1 MFAVALIVLR
11 ETLEASLIVSIVLA
25 ASIGV
30 PNRGRWVA
38 AGVGGGILGSLL
50 VALSAGVIA
59 ESFAGSGQELLN
71 AAILGLAVC
80 MLAWHNI
87 WMASHARDL
96 TRQANAL
103 GQAVATGGRPMIA
116 LALITGAAVL
126 REGSETVLFLFG
138 VAAASSEGMGA
149 LLTGGALGLLGGMI
163 LGGTLYFGLLRIP
176 LKRLFA
182 VMGVLVLFLAAGL
195 AAQSVTFLV
204 QADLLPSL
212 GEGWWDTSA
221 WLAEDGIPGKIL
233 HTLIGYVARPS
244 GMQLLAWG
252 LTIALI
258 ALPMWLIANRRP
270 AGRGPAGNVMAMLA
284 ALTAGLLGFG
294 QPAWADMHVRLP
306 HVNWREFE
314 FEHNGS
320 ITFGAKGSAVD
331 RAQSYTNAISYGV
344 TPWWKIELEG
354 ELASGGGQ
362 HLTWAATTLE
372 NTFQL
377 TERGQYWLDLGF
389 FAEYS
394 QATGSVPNALQLGPI
409 LHKEGPSLFG
419 YVTAHTLNV
428 FFSRD
433 VGGGAT
439 HRTGLNLAWQSVL
452 RIDPLIAPGFEY
464 YSGIEDTAQ
473 FGRFREQRHF
483 LGPVLTGAQNFA
495 PWGKLKYEVGY
506 LFGLTSAPARS
517 AVRWKLEYEIVF

>member
-25 ASIGV
+25 ASLGIA
-30 PNRGRWVA
+30 GRERWIA
-38 AGVGGGILGSLL
+38 AGVGGGVLGSLL
-50 VALSAGVIA
+50 VAVSAGAIA
-59 ESFAGSGQELLN
+59 ESFAGSGQELMN

-103 GQAVATGGRPMIA
+103 GASVATGGRPMVA

-138 VAAASSEGMGA
+138 VAASSSETAGS
-149 LLTGGALGLLGGMI
+149 LLVGGLLGLLGGMAMG
-163 LGGTLYFGLLRIP
+163 LALYFGLLRIP

-244 GMQLLAWG
+244 GMQLLAWCV
-252 LTIALI
+252 TIVLI
-258 ALPMWLIANRRP
+258 AIPTWLLARRGT
-270 AGRGPAGNVMAMLA
+270 AGRAMA
-284 ALTAGLLGFG
+284 ALAVLAAGLLAGA
-294 QPAWADMHVRLP
+294 QPALADIKVRMP
-306 HVNWREFE
+306 YVDWREFE

-320 ITFGAKGSAVD
+320 ITFGAKSSGVD
-331 RAQSYTNAISYGV
+331 RAQSYTNSIAYGV

-372 NTFQL
+372 NTFQI
-377 TERGQYWLDLGF
+377 TERGQYWIDVGF

-394 QATGSVPNALQLGPI
+394 QATGRVPNTLKLGPI
-409 LHKEGPSLFG
+409 FSTEGPALFG
-419 YVTAHTLNV
+419 YMTQHTLNV
-428 FFSRD
+428 FFARD
-433 VGGGAT
+433 IGGGAT
-439 HRTGLNLAWQSVL
+439 HRTGVDVAFQSVIRL
-452 RIDPLIAPGFEY
+452 DPLFAPGFEY
-464 YSGIEDTAQ
+464 YGGIEDTAQ
-473 FGRFREQRHF
+473 FGRFREQQHF
-483 LGPVLTGAQNFA
+483 LGPVLTGVRSFA
-495 PWGKLKYEVGY
+495 PWGKLKYEAGY
-506 LFGLTSAPARS
+506 LFGLTAAPARS
-517 AVRWKLEYEIVF
+517 AVRWRLEYGFVF